1 MRMSEKILPSVVE
14 VPTVYGTPTVYDTGA
29 GGGGGG
35 GETVEIGGIKYN
47 VISIGNQK
55 WLDRNLYLT
64 WAGLTINPNTDTSSA
79 FGAYRNLDYKCS
91 VGMAYNKA
99 AIEYLVNHP
108 ELLNGFKVP
117 TESDLDNLISFGGDS
132 SLLCNDV
139 WGGNDEFGFNLK
151 PSGIFQS
158 YNNTWVSTTVA
169 HLATSHYSSDFL
181 YIKDIDIGTYHQQA
195 LQKYDASC
203 VRLIKA

>member
-1 MRMSEKILPSVVE
+1 MVTQPSILNG
-14 VPTVYGTPTVYDTGA
+14 PTVYETGA
-29 GGGGGG
+29 GGGG

-55 WLDRNLYLT
+55 WLNRNLYLT
-64 WAGLTINPNTDTSSA
+64 WVGLTINPTTQTNAA
-79 FGAYRNLDYKCS
+79 FGAFKNLTFKCS

-117 TESDLDNLISFGGDS
+117 TEQDFNDLISFVGNSGA
-132 SLLCNDV
+132 LCNDV
-139 WGGNDEFGFNLK
+139 WGGTDEYGFNLK
-151 PSGIFQS
+151 PSGLFYSSGNSWSSEGSAQ
-158 YNNTWVSTTVA
+158 
-169 HLATSHYSSDFL
+169 LATTHYDSDFL
-181 YIKDIDIGTYHQQA
+181 YLKDFIPPNTYTYESIT
-195 LQKYDASC
+195 KSNASC